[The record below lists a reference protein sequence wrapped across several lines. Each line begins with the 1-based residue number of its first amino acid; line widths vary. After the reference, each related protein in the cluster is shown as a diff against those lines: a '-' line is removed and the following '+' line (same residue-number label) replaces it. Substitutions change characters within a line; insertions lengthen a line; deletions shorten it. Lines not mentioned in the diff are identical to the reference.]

1 MNTPKISNARKTHI
15 AEAKIFWKNVDYLKA
30 INGLTDHDVACALKR
45 SISTIYNR
53 KSEPE
58 TTDLRDV
65 YNAALYFGIE
75 PAARLLIPLTAGL
88 VEPFALDEEGEG
100 ECKALS
106 LRRTKARFSLFTI
119 QRTRTRSARG
129 LNFSGGRG
137 IRIRLSAR
145 GITTMY
151 GGSKA
156 PDSITITAATHTVTN
171 A

>member
-1 MNTPKISNARKTHI
+1 MNKPKISNARKTHI

-100 ECKALS
+100 NERHCHYVGQKRGFHS
-106 LRRTKARFSLFTI
+106 LQFKKRG
-119 QRTRTRSARG
+119 QDTREA
-129 LNFSGGRG
+129 
-137 IRIRLSAR
+137 
-145 GITTMY
+145 
-151 GGSKA
+151 
-156 PDSITITAATHTVTN
+156 
-171 A
+171 

>member
-1 MNTPKISNARKTHI
+1 MNKPKISNARKTHI

-75 PAARLLIPLTAGL
+75 PAAGL
-88 VEPFALDEEGEG
+88 VEPFALDEETNY
-100 ECKALS
+100 KKSS
-106 LRRTKARFSLFTI
+106 LKMKKVKKMRR
-119 QRTRTRSARG
+119 
-129 LNFSGGRG
+129 
-137 IRIRLSAR
+137 
-145 GITTMY
+145 
-151 GGSKA
+151 
-156 PDSITITAATHTVTN
+156 P
-171 A
+171 